1 MADGSSSE
9 KKDSCFYDTRTWTRS
24 HRILSGYYA
33 GHAFSSDSRIFDC
46 EDGTGA
52 ILLAEADTGRELAR
66 LEQSDSVRSGWMDFS
81 PDGSKLLVTW
91 NDKPYISIWDLA
103 ELRRRL
109 AQMGLDWDAP
119 PIEPT
124 TPPLA
129 RLAPIPPPFVVDK
142 GDLEDWTKTL
152 QSGTRE
158 EQLAICERRLRAYPD
173 DADIRRFRSRLL
185 ANAGRAAEALADI
198 EAALAQYPED
208 PRFLSTRAMVLAKLN
223 RHAEATRDLD
233 RALELTPQLANE
245 LNTQAWQA
253 VTGPERTR
261 NVEWGLAL
269 ARKAVA
275 AKPSDPVFINTLGV
289 SYYRAGKYDDAVKTL
304 AANVPNHSEYA
315 GFDQVFLAMSY
326 HKLGRSEEA
335 RQALKAALDWR
346 SNQESLR
353 ANMDAEFQ
361 AFRAEA
367 EALLEC
373 EPSVQNH
380 KP

>member
-1 MADGSSSE
+1 
-9 KKDSCFYDTRTWTRS
+9 
-24 HRILSGYYA
+24 
-33 GHAFSSDSRIFDC
+33 
-46 EDGTGA
+46 
-52 ILLAEADTGRELAR
+52 
-66 LEQSDSVRSGWMDFS
+66 
-81 PDGSKLLVTW
+81 
-91 NDKPYISIWDLA
+91 
-103 ELRRRL
+103 
-109 AQMGLDWDAP
+109 
-119 PIEPT
+119 
-124 TPPLA
+124 
-129 RLAPIPPPFVVDK
+129 
-142 GDLEDWTKTL
+142 
-152 QSGTRE
+152 
-158 EQLAICERRLRAYPD
+158 
-173 DADIRRFRSRLL
+173 
-185 ANAGRAAEALADI
+185 
-198 EAALAQYPED
+198 
-208 PRFLSTRAMVLAKLN
+208 
-223 RHAEATRDLD
+223 
-233 RALELTPQLANE
+233 LELTPQLANE